1 MRITADQ
8 AAASQAEQS
17 NSAVAATVTLA
28 RTARVLEAMLESVL
42 FDGSSVLLQ
51 FETRGQA
58 FDVINEARAAIKAT
72 QQLLAEA
79 RTC

>member
-17 NSAVAATVTLA
+17 NCGVAATVTLA
-28 RTARVLEAMLESVL
+28 RTARVLEAMLGSVL
-42 FDGSSVLLQ
+42 FDGPTVLLQ
-51 FETRGQA
+51 FDTRGQA
-58 FDVINEARAAIKAT
+58 FEVINEARAAIKAT
-72 QQLLAEA
+72 QKLLAEA